1 MWILSQWTA
10 TSLLLLAY
18 NQTQR
23 RILSIFRFL
32 QLPQYWTFEWWSQ
45 TNVVYMRLHWFG
57 EFYIGST
64 ETTVFL
70 REQSRTR
77 KYKQHVA
84 QQLAFFE
91 PAIKL
96 WCKRDNFYQFCI
108 FPVRS
113 QCGDAEHRLSLE
125 QALQQTLR
133 PIYNWPWI
141 NPLLKR
147 WRIGKS
153 RFGFTS
159 VNPTVAFG
167 RRLVRRYKKRT
178 RAQHCSLFEQRF
190 DNHLRIFR
198 LLYMLGSDT
207 LMKFECSK
215 LLRSSQ
221 ADHDYIFLLCR
232 LSRNLTE
239 PFRSR
244 AQQQLKLILQFRNS
258 EFPPANV
265 PVQLLILDDE
275 MESQMRS
282 WLKGFIVHHQVKFPP
297 FHKPKVPFV
306 SIKGRTLGSYLF
318 NFRLHLRW
326 WHPTDRPTCR
336 CHLLPKTSI
345 SETPHV
351 SIFAAD
357 ISGICSVYTAH
368 MEDQVSP
375 SWNKFMDQNASNFGK
390 FLERWKLPS
399 SLMQYWQHFLQ
410 ELWEN
415 YASHHSKHWSHTEV
429 TQAAFH
435 LRPFVTSP
443 ADHFPHSLCIHCPCQ
458 WHDLLI
464 RTFLDANVFTPCKA
478 TPVQTVQQIRNSVPE
493 WILRHYAWGLD
504 FSAKLSTG
512 YILPKPSRMFKKA
525 RPIINY
531 STSWPRKLG
540 QAIGIALLE
549 ILNTVYYDLLKLQ
562 DVHAALEQIRVLFQ
576 FIATDERTFELHQ
589 SDIAGFYNQVEHD
602 RILQAV
608 DFAIHRF
615 CALQS
620 VSLESSIQTHNH
632 KSERTLRLF
641 RGHWRSQSKQFR
653 EFKLAHI
660 RDLVKFLLH
669 NSFFHVGTQ
678 VFRQHRGASMGSQWA
693 PILCSAVALMR
704 EYNFFQVYPMLLSQP
719 YFAHRYVDNRVL
731 ILPANCMH
739 QRQIQ
744 LFWKLDFYTAPILL
758 ETVTGNQLFGFC
770 IDTDQRTI
778 TFCQPWTQILRSCR
792 GSGASRN
799 IKSGITA
806 RFRLI
811 LHNVW
816 PSHVRDAQIQDFV
829 GLTFSQFPSLFDSS
843 FREQLVTL
851 CRSFHC
857 RLSHQEIFRF
867 AKGQKPVCCLAPFRG

>member
-1 MWILSQWTA
+1 MDCMSPSIFEQPTLESPT
-10 TSLLLLAY
+10 TFDVDFESMDSYLLPLLAF

-32 QLPQYWTFEWWSQ
+32 HLPQYWTCEWWSQ
-45 TNVVYMRLHWFG
+45 TNVVYMRLHWIG
-57 EFYIGST
+57 EFYIGSM

-77 KYKQHVA
+77 KYKQHVS

-96 WCKRDNFYQFCI
+96 WCKRDNFYQFCF
-108 FPVRS
+108 FPLRS

-147 WRIGKS
+147 WRIGKT

-159 VNPTVAFG
+159 VKPTVAFG

-178 RAQHCSLFEQRF
+178 RAQYCSLFEQQF

-282 WLKGFIVHHQVKFPP
+282 WLKGFIVHHQVNFPP

-306 SIKGRTLGSYLF
+306 STKGRTLGSYLF

-375 SWNKFMDQNASNFGK
+375 SWNKFVVLPHFG
-390 FLERWKLPS
+390 
-399 SLMQYWQHFLQ
+399 
-410 ELWEN
+410 
-415 YASHHSKHWSHTEV
+415 
-429 TQAAFH
+429 
-435 LRPFVTSP
+435 
-443 ADHFPHSLCIHCPCQ
+443 
-458 WHDLLI
+458 
-464 RTFLDANVFTPCKA
+464 ANVC
-478 TPVQTVQQIRNSVPE
+478 VYTVITN
-493 WILRHYAWGLD
+493 G
-504 FSAKLSTG
+504 FS
-512 YILPKPSRMFKKA
+512 
-525 RPIINY
+525 
-531 STSWPRKLG
+531 
-540 QAIGIALLE
+540 
-549 ILNTVYYDLLKLQ
+549 
-562 DVHAALEQIRVLFQ
+562 
-576 FIATDERTFELHQ
+576 
-589 SDIAGFYNQVEHD
+589 
-602 RILQAV
+602 
-608 DFAIHRF
+608 
-615 CALQS
+615 
-620 VSLESSIQTHNH
+620 
-632 KSERTLRLF
+632 
-641 RGHWRSQSKQFR
+641 
-653 EFKLAHI
+653 
-660 RDLVKFLLH
+660 
-669 NSFFHVGTQ
+669 
-678 VFRQHRGASMGSQWA
+678 
-693 PILCSAVALMR
+693 
-704 EYNFFQVYPMLLSQP
+704 
-719 YFAHRYVDNRVL
+719 
-731 ILPANCMH
+731 
-739 QRQIQ
+739 
-744 LFWKLDFYTAPILL
+744 
-758 ETVTGNQLFGFC
+758 
-770 IDTDQRTI
+770 
-778 TFCQPWTQILRSCR
+778 
-792 GSGASRN
+792 
-799 IKSGITA
+799 
-806 RFRLI
+806 
-811 LHNVW
+811 
-816 PSHVRDAQIQDFV
+816 
-829 GLTFSQFPSLFDSS
+829 
-843 FREQLVTL
+843 
-851 CRSFHC
+851 SFHC
-857 RLSHQEIFRF
+857 SCTILKSRGQRYPCHFLCQRSWVTCGKDIDQGRLIYVPAIVSTVDFLFLFMSCALFLRS
-867 AKGQKPVCCLAPFRG
+867 